1 MLFSGGAP
9 GTRPTR
15 SASTGLGMGVTW
27 PVSSKQRQGTVDRVG
42 DVYRYLITRLTRRPF
57 LGPVRRNAPPAQT
70 QAFPRHGGQAC
81 GCPVHSG
88 CALDSLGRVRRE
100 LHFRHRDAETDS
112 TSAPGIRRGDRRI
125 GGAPEEV
132 ASLGDLVC
140 SPICQLTS
148 FSSRWLI
155 YSSTA
160 AAIRPDRESPV
171 SFA

>member
-1 MLFSGGAP
+1 MRLPCAQRLCSG
-9 GTRPTR
+9 
-15 SASTGLGMGVTW
+15 
-27 PVSSKQRQGTVDRVG
+27 Q
-42 DVYRYLITRLTRRPF
+42 
-57 LGPVRRNAPPAQT
+57 
-70 QAFPRHGGQAC
+70 
-81 GCPVHSG
+81 
-88 CALDSLGRVRRE
+88 LGRVRRE

-112 TSAPGIRRGDRRI
+112 TSAPGIRRGDRRL

-160 AAIRPDRESPV
+160 AAIRPGLVCISPYRHDNYEAITEIYRSSERAPTVRVTPIDLYIFLRRPLGELNDRT
-171 SFA
+171 